1 MKRIDAWKRRNA
13 STDRGDDA
21 TAAPE
26 TTSSTTDSGIAI
38 AGRRVTRA
46 LARISCALPH
56 DLAEE
61 ALGPEDEDED
71 EDREREDVL
80 VLGAERAAREQREVR
95 RGERLEQAEHEPAD
109 HR

>member
-26 TTSSTTDSGIAI
+26 TTSRTTDSGIAI
-38 AGRRVTRA
+38 IGRRIMRA
-46 LARISCALPH
+46 PRMSCALPH

-61 ALGPEDEDED
+61 ALGPEDQDED

-80 VLGAERAAREQREVR
+80 VLGAERPAGEQREIG
-95 RGERLEQAEHEPAD
+95 RGERLEQPE
-109 HR
+109 